1 MDNET
6 SRDKILELVFKKP
19 TTRFHVREIA
29 RLTGLNPNPV
39 AKIAGNLRKE
49 KLVQIEKKKHVVEI
63 YANAVDESFIKKKRV
78 FNFMKV
84 YESGIVDFLV
94 KIFDPVSV
102 SLMGSFSRGEDVE
115 RSDIDIV
122 VVSSKKNERADL
134 EKFEEY
140 FGRNIHLLVIDYKE
154 MSEEFYINFIN
165 GFVLYG
171 HISKMEGK

>member
-29 RLTGLNPNPV
+29 RLTGLNPNTV

-94 KIFDPVSV
+94 KILFNFINKKRPPNFFLVNARPAGKY
-102 SLMGSFSRGEDVE
+102 LLWPLWPFFEILQVE
-115 RSDIDIV
+115 EF
-122 VVSSKKNERADL
+122 VVSSFYFSNPEAVFLLQPWLRGIHKNR
-134 EKFEEY
+134 
-140 FGRNIHLLVIDYKE
+140 GQN
-154 MSEEFYINFIN
+154 
-165 GFVLYG
+165 LY
-171 HISKMEGK
+171 H

>member
-29 RLTGLNPNPV
+29 RLTGLNP
-39 AKIAGNLRKE
+39 NLRKE